1 MRNPYTFAGD
11 PLTGKIHI
19 NDVGQSSWEEINL
32 AVKGANYGWP
42 TCEGLS
48 CGNNPNFTNPI
59 YTYSHAV
66 GQAITGGVFYRAGRR
81 HLGSVSRVAAVECG
95 PAPSRVGRAKQRLY
109 LLLNG
114 GGGLPKLVGS
124 IGTQTVPALEP
135 AFDLLL

>member
-1 MRNPYTFAGD
+1 MAP
-11 PLTGKIHI
+11 
-19 NDVGQSSWEEINL
+19 
-32 AVKGANYGWP
+32 
-42 TCEGLS
+42 
-48 CGNNPNFTNPI
+48 GNRDSVRKRRQTDGHK
-59 YTYSHAV
+59 S
-66 GQAITGGVFYRAGRR
+66 GRQLQQDLFHR

-95 PAPSRVGRAKQRLY
+95 LAPSRVGRAKQRLY